1 MKSGRATYLKVNWSK
16 PLREYVVDKL
26 SSQLTSDDKHLVIE
40 DSPAGAV
47 ALSRLQR
54 ELQSKFPQ
62 KQWLLCEKDR
72 LQDMVLKMKKKEKKV
87 EREGNVNKK
96 NEKDAVSIEEDAASN
111 EVEAAS
117 NVEDA
122 LKMQKDKLQ
131 LATLLLQSVNSKFC
145 ASLEIPDGSMAA
157 EMETSLKSLLDM
169 KSSISPL
176 LSVKDDDL
184 CNEAC

>member
-1 MKSGRATYLKVNWSK
+1 M
-16 PLREYVVDKL
+16 
-26 SSQLTSDDKHLVIE
+26 
-40 DSPAGAV
+40 
-47 ALSRLQR
+47 
-54 ELQSKFPQ
+54 
-62 KQWLLCEKDR
+62 
-72 LQDMVLKMKKKEKKV
+72 

-145 ASLEIPDGSMAA
+145 ASLKIPDGSMAA

-169 KSSISPL
+169 KSSMSPL

>member
-1 MKSGRATYLKVNWSK
+1 M
-16 PLREYVVDKL
+16 EF
-26 SSQLTSDDKHLVIE
+26 
-40 DSPAGAV
+40 
-47 ALSRLQR
+47 
-54 ELQSKFPQ
+54 QSKFPQ

-96 NEKDAVSIEEDAASN
+96 NEKDAVSIEEDAVSN

-131 LATLLLQSVNSKFC
+131 LATLLL
-145 ASLEIPDGSMAA
+145 
-157 EMETSLKSLLDM
+157 
-169 KSSISPL
+169 
-176 LSVKDDDL
+176 
-184 CNEAC
+184 

>member
-1 MKSGRATYLKVNWSK
+1 
-16 PLREYVVDKL
+16 
-26 SSQLTSDDKHLVIE
+26 
-40 DSPAGAV
+40 
-47 ALSRLQR
+47 
-54 ELQSKFPQ
+54 
-62 KQWLLCEKDR
+62 
-72 LQDMVLKMKKKEKKV
+72 MVLKMKKKV
-87 EREGNVNKK
+87 EREVKINKK
-96 NEKDAVSIEEDAASN
+96 NEKDAIFIEEDAVLN
-111 EVEAAS
+111 EVEDVS
-117 NVEDA
+117 NLENA

-145 ASLEIPDGSMAA
+145 VSLEIDGSMAA

>member
-1 MKSGRATYLKVNWSK
+1 
-16 PLREYVVDKL
+16 
-26 SSQLTSDDKHLVIE
+26 
-40 DSPAGAV
+40 
-47 ALSRLQR
+47 
-54 ELQSKFPQ
+54 
-62 KQWLLCEKDR
+62 
-72 LQDMVLKMKKKEKKV
+72 MVLKMKKKV
-87 EREGNVNKK
+87 EREGSVNKK

-131 LATLLLQSVNSKFC
+131 LATLLSQSVNSKFC
-145 ASLEIPDGSMAA
+145 TSLEIPDGSMAA